1 MQTMSQEENKM
12 DGVDNN
18 TAAPKESPVEQS
30 AGGEEECLKVRFA
43 VLSGEHVQHVQRAAD
58 SVLTLTN
65 YRLHIVRGRHST
77 NIPLRLID
85 SVESRDMF
93 QLQITCK
100 DGRVYMCSLQTFEEC
115 QSLCKRLSNMALL
128 PPGLDGLFAFAHHA
142 TCQDGGSGDGQA
154 TLCQPGEHIVE
165 RFQNEV
171 ERMGYDLENA
181 WRTSE
186 VNTSYRLCA
195 SYPQQLLVPAWI
207 TDKELERVAS
217 FRSGKRIPVVVYR
230 HQHNGAVIARSSQP
244 EVSWWGWRSPED
256 EHLIQSMARACAL
269 NKWEPGG
276 GGTGS
281 NGYGAEFSSLQSEYE
296 TSQVPAAQSLL
307 IMDARSYPAA
317 VANRAKGGGCECPE
331 YYPNCEITF
340 MSMANIH
347 YIRKSFQSL
356 RTLCS
361 QPPDPNSWLSALE
374 NTRWLQHL
382 SLLLKAGCAVAG
394 AVAGEG
400 RPVLVHCSD
409 GWDRTPQI
417 VALAK
422 LLLDPYYRTI
432 QGFQVLVE
440 MEWLDFGHKFADR
453 CGHGDGS
460 EDASERCP
468 VFLQWLD
475 CVHQLQ
481 RQFPCSFEFNE
492 AFLVKLVQHTYSC
505 LYGTFLCNSTRER
518 AERSIANRCCSVWL
532 LLRPANKAFTNLL
545 YTPGSDTVLR
555 PVYHVRSL
563 LLWSG
568 VYLPEPFSAGPPPR
582 DLPPAPPPTFP
593 LPNPKAEEGP
603 HPRLSKTRSFE
614 DLPSA
619 TEGVAQAGGPGGGRR
634 LSDPSL
640 QGLGLRI
647 DRRGSMEIISCVSD
661 TPTEDGLLA
670 QSETFTC
677 APSRDS
683 GLEASDP
690 DCAPICSGHEVDH
703 HRRERTAASDMHDHK
718 PLVNKVGF
726 ELDVVAK
733 ADSSLGNTCWCDS
746 GVSLQPAMGH
756 NMHGKVR
763 KQASQ
768 CVQSLNRINVPH
780 ELLGEFSAE
789 QASEKLDSAQT
800 VIHSASSPAVITWSS
815 ETCDAGTSHP
825 PDKNGDDDL
834 AWVDADMV
842 NSTVNYRKEK
852 NHSGM
857 SNGHCEN
864 VNGNSDSV
872 SAENSPVQ
880 PSASQAVE
888 QGMVQERKS
897 VMESSTETITDEV
910 QTEQE
915 LSSDN
920 ICGQNRQGVVIT
932 RDIRSAQVCCL
943 MHKLKSVDLDA
954 KENVRSCKGVKSN
967 GLRSVERR
975 KACLALG
982 TAGSMS
988 KSCINGEHKQK
999 RGRRRNN
1006 CGACKGKFAL
1016 DRAHRATEQPRRC
1029 RAGKQ
1034 CTNCSLTETQGLEQ
1048 SKQGIEKDIGTT
1060 VAVDM
1065 VPLSCGRHLADLKRN
1080 HVRSK
1085 PNDCSGMYPQ
1095 ASSSVGSGLTQCSNR
1110 QNQGY
1115 ADSGWPLT
1123 NGDAE
1128 QEKCTAS
1135 IDMKNTN
1142 CESTIPINSGHHQC
1156 THHKIGSRCVSV
1168 NSSIGNDW
1176 IQLADYVP
1184 HMGTDRRHSNGVCHP
1199 SACSSINSASENFVH
1214 CGCSARQGGALEKNA
1229 AHPVQ
1234 YCDNVT
1240 RWSRASST
1248 MAAMTTVVA
1257 STTATE
1263 SWPGEEKQ
1271 EAEGDEEGEGDPDGL
1286 PCAPDPVQRR
1296 LLQMDAQH
1304 RRETLLLRRALQELR
1319 AQLSG
1324 RQRQQHLQA
1333 ERPKLDMS
1341 GGPNRRQPEC
1351 PEELSTI
1358 SDLDSEV
1365 ESGPLSQCSTG
1376 MVSETSWEHIDT
1388 QDGHQM
1394 AKLVPSQCYSCEGP
1408 VWLQST
1414 EHYCRD
1420 EDLSAQSWS
1429 CGKVFCASCC
1439 DGRMSPPSKKPLDV
1453 CGTCRDG
1460 VRKDGA
1466 RVNEFETPQTAASSS

>member
-1 MQTMSQEENKM
+1 MSQEENKM

-30 AGGEEECLKVRFA
+30 AGGEECLKVRFA

-281 NGYGAEFSSLQSEYE
+281 NGYGAEFSSLQNGMLFSLPKTE

-733 ADSSLGNTCWCDS
+733 ADSSLGNT
-746 GVSLQPAMGH
+746 
-756 NMHGKVR
+756 
-763 KQASQ
+763 
-768 CVQSLNRINVPH
+768 
-780 ELLGEFSAE
+780 
-789 QASEKLDSAQT
+789 
-800 VIHSASSPAVITWSS
+800 
-815 ETCDAGTSHP
+815 
-825 PDKNGDDDL
+825 
-834 AWVDADMV
+834 
-842 NSTVNYRKEK
+842 TVNYRKEK

-897 VMESSTETITDEV
+897 VMESSTETITDE
-910 QTEQE
+910 
-915 LSSDN
+915 
-920 ICGQNRQGVVIT
+920 
-932 RDIRSAQVCCL
+932 
-943 MHKLKSVDLDA
+943 
-954 KENVRSCKGVKSN
+954 
-967 GLRSVERR
+967 
-975 KACLALG
+975 
-982 TAGSMS
+982 
-988 KSCINGEHKQK
+988 
-999 RGRRRNN
+999 
-1006 CGACKGKFAL
+1006 
-1016 DRAHRATEQPRRC
+1016 PRRC

-1048 SKQGIEKDIGTT
+1048 
-1060 VAVDM
+1060 
-1065 VPLSCGRHLADLKRN
+1065 R
-1080 HVRSK
+1080 
-1085 PNDCSGMYPQ
+1085 
-1095 ASSSVGSGLTQCSNR
+1095 SGLTQCSNR

-1168 NSSIGNDW
+1168 N
-1176 IQLADYVP
+1176 
-1184 HMGTDRRHSNGVCHP
+1184 R
-1199 SACSSINSASENFVH
+1199 
-1214 CGCSARQGGALEKNA
+1214 
-1229 AHPVQ
+1229 
-1234 YCDNVT
+1234 
-1240 RWSRASST
+1240 
-1248 MAAMTTVVA
+1248 
-1257 STTATE
+1257 
-1263 SWPGEEKQ
+1263 
-1271 EAEGDEEGEGDPDGL
+1271 DEEGEGDPDGL

-1414 EHYCRD
+1414 EHYCR
-1420 EDLSAQSWS
+1420 S